1 MKKTRLLL
9 NVLLILSLALSFGPA
24 AFAQNGPHPRPLP
37 ATVDALKLDAP
48 VTAEGRPGVLNP
60 ELVGASGPRQVVV
73 RLSGESAAQAA
84 AARETAQAQI
94 AVAAAA
100 AAQQDSFLSAATG
113 LDASAKVLARLTKVL
128 NAVVLEV
135 DGAALPALAAQPGV
149 VSINPVRN
157 YELDLSET
165 VPYIGATPAVQAA
178 TEGGKDVRVAVL
190 DSGIDYTHA
199 KLGGTGLATSYTAA
213 YGTSPT
219 DSRNKTL
226 DGLFPTAKVVGGY
239 DFVGEV
245 WPNGPLQP
253 DPDPIDCGAAGLTS
267 GTCAGGHG
275 THVADIIGGRPIP
288 DPDNARVRAAH
299 LSPDAPAV
307 DIWVNGAVA
316 WANVPFK
323 AVSGYANLPPG
334 TYNIQVTPAG
344 ATTPVVIDANVT
356 VEAGKDY
363 TVAATNV
370 LASITPLV
378 LVDNNSAPAAG
389 NAHVRFV
396 HASPNAPA
404 VDIAVAGGGPVVIG
418 NTAFGE
424 ASAYTPVPA
433 GTYPLE
439 VRLAGTPTV
448 VLSLGNITLEDGVVY
463 TAFAVGLVG
472 GTGAQALSAVLTE
485 DNDTAGGG
493 VAPNVSLY
501 AVKVCSAVSSSCSG
515 VALLQ
520 GMEFA
525 VDPNGD
531 GDLSDHVHIVNM
543 SLGLSYG
550 QAYDDDLSAA
560 VDAATPVGVLTVASA
575 GNSADRP
582 YITGTPSATYTALA
596 VAQTTVPSAKVFTIV
611 VNNPPSGFGDPV
623 IGMIAQPWAAPLTS
637 AITAPVF
644 YDTTSSATRLGC
656 TNAAGASPWV
666 GTPLVGRIALIDRG
680 TCAVSMKVS
689 NAAAAG
695 AVAAIVAN
703 NVAGNVPP
711 TFSFGGGTPSIPG
724 FTVTQAAG
732 LRLRT
737 ISGSATATGTIDPAS
752 AINIAGSMVASS
764 SRGPS
769 MGQMFYGNQIMYGQL
784 IKPEIGAPGA
794 SISAV
799 AGSGT
804 GVEPFGGTS
813 GSAPMVSGAAAL
825 LMNATDW
832 QLSPPELKSRLMNT
846 AERNI
851 LNGAAIFGSGFPAPI
866 TRIGGGEVRVDRAVA
881 ANAAA
886 WEFNNRGA
894 ALSFGFVDASRAT
907 VTLRRTVVVRNY
919 GDHPITYAITP
930 TFRYAD
936 DAANGAI
943 TPSAPASIRVPA
955 RGQRSFR
962 ITLTIDSAKLRAWAL
977 NSGPQGGNGD
987 LLTVFEYD
995 GYLLLTDA
1003 GNAANNLSLPWHV
1016 LPRISND
1023 VRGPNSVR
1031 LDHTGTGSINLR
1043 NQGVTTATV
1052 EVFSL
1057 IGTGPDIAAG
1067 GRGEQDPSIPLRAVG
1082 VRTFD
1087 GTGFCP
1093 ANTPIFQFAL
1103 NTHTRQTHANYPA
1116 EFDIYFDTNRDGVV
1130 DYIGFTSEL
1139 GTFASSGQNAFFVG
1153 PATGPTFTA
1162 RFFTDHILNS
1172 GNTVV
1177 TICGSQIGLTGPTDT
1192 RLIDI
1197 DVFAFDNYF
1206 TGNLKSSVEDMTIA
1220 AFGERYFG
1228 VVDPIAP
1235 GATEPLQVLANP
1247 AGVNTTETG
1256 LLLLFTGSGA
1266 GAPSNNEARLLT
1278 VR

>member
-1 MKKTRLLL
+1 MKKTRLVL

-24 AFAQNGPHPRPLP
+24 AFAQNGPNPRPLP
-37 ATVDALKLDAP
+37 ATVDALKLDVP
-48 VTAEGRPGVLNP
+48 VTAEGRRGALNP
-60 ELVGASGPRQVVV
+60 ELVGASGPQQVVV

-100 AAQQDSFLSAATG
+100 AAQQDSFLSVATS

-178 TEGGKDVRVAVL
+178 GFRGKDVKVAVL
-190 DSGIDYTHA
+190 DSGIDYTHVA
-199 KLGGTGLATSYTAA
+199 FGGPGTAAAYTAA
-213 YGTSPT
+213 YGTSTADP
-219 DSRNKTL
+219 RNKTL
-226 DGLFPTAKVVGGY
+226 DGLFPTSRVVGGY

-245 WPNGPLQP
+245 WPNGPLAP
-253 DPDPIDCGAAGLTS
+253 DPDPIDCGAAGLTPPA
-267 GTCAGGHG
+267 TCAGGHG
-275 THVADIIGGRPIP
+275 THVADIIGG
-288 DPDNARVRAAH
+288 
-299 LSPDAPAV
+299 
-307 DIWVNGAVA
+307 
-316 WANVPFK
+316 
-323 AVSGYANLPPG
+323 
-334 TYNIQVTPAG
+334 
-344 ATTPVVIDANVT
+344 
-356 VEAGKDY
+356 
-363 TVAATNV
+363 
-370 LASITPLV
+370 
-378 LVDNNSAPAAG
+378 
-389 NAHVRFV
+389 
-396 HASPNAPA
+396 
-404 VDIAVAGGGPVVIG
+404 
-418 NTAFGE
+418 
-424 ASAYTPVPA
+424 
-433 GTYPLE
+433 
-439 VRLAGTPTV
+439 
-448 VLSLGNITLEDGVVY
+448 
-463 TAFAVGLVG
+463 
-472 GTGAQALSAVLTE
+472 AQ
-485 DNDTAGGG
+485 G
-493 VAPNVSLY
+493 VAPEVSLY

-543 SLGLSYG
+543 SLGASYG

-596 VAQTTVPSAKVFTIV
+596 VAQTTVPSDEVFTIV

-623 IGMIAQPWAAPLTS
+623 IGMIAQPWAAPLIS

-644 YDTTSSATRLGC
+644 YDTTSPATRIGC

-666 GTPLVGRIALIDRG
+666 GTPLAGRIALIDRG

-711 TFSFGGGTPSIPG
+711 IFSFGGGTPSIPG

-752 AINIAGSMVASS
+752 AISIVGSMVASS

-813 GSAPMVSGAAAL
+813 GAAPMVSGAAAL
-825 LMNATDW
+825 LMNATNW

-851 LNGAAIFGSGFPAPI
+851 LNGAAIFGSGVPAPI

-894 ALSFGFVDASRAT
+894 ALSFGFVDASQAT
-907 VTLRRTVVVRNY
+907 TTLRRTVVVRNY
-919 GDHPITYAITP
+919 GDHPITYDITP
-930 TFRYAD
+930 TFRYAND
-936 DAANGAI
+936 VTNGAVNV
-943 TPSAPASIRVPA
+943 SAPASIRVPA
-955 RGQRSFR
+955 RSQRSFR
-962 ITLTIDSAKLRAWAL
+962 ITLTIDGAKLRAWTL
-977 NSGPQGGNGD
+977 NSGSQGGNGD

-1043 NQGVTTATV
+1043 NQGVAPATV

-1067 GRGEQDPSIPLRAVG
+1067 GRGEQNPPIPLRAVG

-1087 GTGFCP
+1087 GTGLCP

-1103 NTHTRQTHANYPA
+1103 NTHSRQTHANYPA
-1116 EFDIYFDTNRDGVV
+1116 EFDIIFDTNRDGVD
-1130 DYIGFTSEL
+1130 DYAGFTSER
-1139 GTFASSGQNAFFVG
+1139 GAFASSGQNAFFVG
-1153 PATGPTFTA
+1153 PLPAGPFTA
-1162 RFFTDHILNS
+1162 FFFTDHILNS

-1197 DVFAFDNYF
+1197 DVYAFDNYF

-1228 VVDPIAP
+1228 VVNPIAP

-1266 GAPSNNEARLLT
+1266 GAPPNNEARLLT

>member
-1 MKKTRLLL
+1 MKKARLFL
-9 NVLLILSLALSFGPA
+9 NVLLILSLTLSLGPA
-24 AFAQNGPHPRPLP
+24 AFAQTGHEPRPLP
-37 ATVDALKLDAP
+37 DSVAALRLDEPATLEASAR
-48 VTAEGRPGVLNP
+48 TLNP
-60 ELVGASGPRQVVV
+60 ELVGATGPRQVVV
-73 RLSGESAAQAA
+73 RLSGESAAEAA
-84 AARETAQAQI
+84 AARASAQVQAD
-94 AVAAAA
+94 VAAAA
-100 AAQQDSFLSAATG
+100 AVQQDALLSAVTG

-135 DGAALPALAAQPGV
+135 DGAALPALAALPGV
-149 VSINPVRN
+149 VSINPVRD

-178 TEGGKDVRVAVL
+178 GFRGKDVKVAVL
-190 DSGIDYTHA
+190 DSGIDYTHVA
-199 KLGGTGLATSYTAA
+199 FGGPGTAAAYTAA
-213 YGTSPT
+213 YGTSTADP
-219 DSRNKTL
+219 RNTTL
-226 DGLFPTAKVVGGY
+226 DGLFPTARVVGGY

-245 WPNGPLQP
+245 WPNGPLAP
-253 DPDPIDCGAAGLTS
+253 DPDPIDCGAAGLTPPN
-267 GTCAGGHG
+267 TCAGGHG
-275 THVADIIGGRPIP
+275 THVADIIGG
-288 DPDNARVRAAH
+288 
-299 LSPDAPAV
+299 
-307 DIWVNGAVA
+307 
-316 WANVPFK
+316 
-323 AVSGYANLPPG
+323 
-334 TYNIQVTPAG
+334 
-344 ATTPVVIDANVT
+344 
-356 VEAGKDY
+356 
-363 TVAATNV
+363 
-370 LASITPLV
+370 
-378 LVDNNSAPAAG
+378 
-389 NAHVRFV
+389 
-396 HASPNAPA
+396 
-404 VDIAVAGGGPVVIG
+404 
-418 NTAFGE
+418 
-424 ASAYTPVPA
+424 
-433 GTYPLE
+433 
-439 VRLAGTPTV
+439 
-448 VLSLGNITLEDGVVY
+448 
-463 TAFAVGLVG
+463 
-472 GTGAQALSAVLTE
+472 AQ
-485 DNDTAGGG
+485 G
-493 VAPNVSLY
+493 VAPEVDLY
-501 AVKVCSAVSSSCSG
+501 AVKVCSSVSSACSG

-531 GDLSDHVHIVNM
+531 SDLSDHVHIVNM
-543 SLGLSYG
+543 SLGASYG

-560 VDAATPVGVLTVASA
+560 VDAATSVGVLTVASA

-596 VAQTTVPSAKVFTIV
+596 VAQTTVPSDKVFTIV

-637 AITAPVF
+637 AITATVF
-644 YDTTSSATRLGC
+644 YDTTNASTRRGC

-666 GTPLVGRIALIDRG
+666 GTPLAGRIALIDRG
-680 TCAVSMKVS
+680 VCAVSMKVS

-711 TFSFGGGTPSIPG
+711 IFSFGGGTPNIPG

-752 AINIAGSMVASS
+752 AINIVGSMVASS

-804 GVEPFGGTS
+804 GTEPFGGTS
-813 GSAPMVSGAAAL
+813 GSAPMISGAAAL
-825 LMNATDW
+825 LMNATNW
-832 QLSPPELKSRLMNT
+832 QLGPTELKSRLMNT

-866 TRIGGGEVRVDRAVA
+866 TRIGGGEVRVDRAIA
-881 ANAAA
+881 AKAAA

-894 ALSFGFVDASRAT
+894 ALSFGFVDAFQKT
-907 VTLRRTVVVRNY
+907 TTLRRTVVVRNY

-936 DAANGAI
+936 DAANGAVSA
-943 TPSAPASIRVPA
+943 SAPASIRVPA
-955 RGQRSFR
+955 RSQRSFR
-962 ITLTIDSAKLRAWAL
+962 ITLTIDGEKLRAWAL

-1003 GNAANNLSLPWHV
+1003 GNPANNLSLPWQV

-1023 VRGPNSVR
+1023 VRGPSSVR
-1031 LDHTGTGSINLR
+1031 LDHAGAGSINLR
-1043 NQGVTTATV
+1043 NQGVAPATV

-1067 GRGEQDPSIPLRAVG
+1067 GRGEQNPPIPLRAVG
-1082 VRTFD
+1082 VRTFA
-1087 GTGFCP
+1087 GTGLCP
-1093 ANTPIFQFAL
+1093 ANTPILQFAL
-1103 NTHTRQTHANYPA
+1103 TTHSRQTHANYPA

-1130 DYIGFTSEL
+1130 DYIGFTSEV
-1139 GTFASSGQNAFFVG
+1139 GAFASSGQNAFFVG

-1162 RFFTDHILNS
+1162 FFFTDHILNS

-1177 TICGSQIGLTGPTDT
+1177 TLCGSQIGLTGPTDT
-1192 RLIDI
+1192 RLMDI
-1197 DVFAFDNYF
+1197 DVYAFDNYF
-1206 TGNLKSSVEDMTIA
+1206 TGFLKSSVEDMTIA
-1220 AFGERYFG
+1220 AFGERYLG
-1228 VVDPIAP
+1228 LVNPIAP
-1235 GATEPLQVLANP
+1235 GATEPLQVVRNP

-1266 GAPSNNEARLLT
+1266 GAPSNNEARLVT
-1278 VR
+1278 VH